1 MSYHSR
7 GKMNA
12 NANEFVPA
20 LPGSSSSGPS
30 SGGSSSGNGGGGFG
44 WKNPAGGSSG
54 RSSASSTTQAR
65 PRKQEQRRPDR
76 RGGSRTAG
84 GGGQHNQVVAA
95 YANDYEDAAALQS
108 PNKRGQIS
116 LNHLLSFQMPPR
128 QRPTSTGKPV
138 RRKSNVYYEPYNKER
153 FVNANFR
160 FIMDEKGDYTVNV
173 FDPDIVVDWKDVVQ
187 AVVPITKPP
196 SCPICLSPPI
206 ASKVTKCG
214 HVYCWPCITHYLEL
228 GEKKWRKCP
237 ICYDAIYAKD
247 LKPARFSLMQE
258 VGKATTSKPA
268 KVQMVLMKRAMNSA
282 IALPRQ
288 GYHTWADAGT
298 NLPPSVHNANAVPY
312 AKLLLSSPEYLQAEI
327 LEREQEQLKALL
339 GEAVADEA
347 VVKAMAG
354 RAGHSDTQGGMSS
367 ERPFIEVALQEVKV
381 ALNASLKE
389 HDYLRDPKG
398 KQVNGTKNGAVVSAV
413 GLASVPG
420 EEPIKAWS
428 AEDLTADVKKFQ
440 TDHSTESGYEAA
452 FSDEEA
458 SLQPAIS
465 LEISP
470 PLTSHELPSTAE
482 PNPVP
487 IADRKKQT
495 ANPAQP
501 PSDGMYYFYQSADGQ
516 HLYLHPL
523 DIKVLKYEYETY
535 DRFPDR
541 IEVDVIKVQESTMTD
556 DLRRRCKY
564 LAHIALRCDVSFC
577 EIDHVGLVKAETR
590 RAFDKELT
598 ARTKRY
604 RAAEL
609 KDQQEHV
616 NANRRGATGLSTSTV
631 SIPNGGRRGSN
642 GSHQP
647 AYASSWE
654 ADYAAQFPTAGNG
667 SADAASNHH
676 HQSDTAS
683 DTPTASPP
691 LPPSAPPPSSS
702 SSSSFAR
709 MAAASGAKA
718 QPWTRRAKPARSG
731 RSRWSDDDDDD
742 EDGYYV
748 DDYQGW
754 TLDFEE
760 AVMGDDRF
768 GRSGGGGGGGSNNNN
783 VTGPPV
789 GGATKNAQ
797 APAAGG
803 KKKKGA
809 KKVTLVTN
817 GGKRGRQ

>member
-1 MSYHSR
+1 MSYYSR

-12 NANEFVPA
+12 NANEFIPG
-20 LPGSSSSGPS
+20 LPGSSSNGPTS
-30 SGGSSSGNGGGGFG
+30 SGGSSSNGGGNFG
-44 WKNPAGGSSG
+44 WKNPAGSGSG
-54 RSSASSTTQAR
+54 RSSASSTPQAR

-76 RGGSRTAG
+76 RGGSRSNG
-84 GGGQHNQVVAA
+84 GGGSQNHIVPA

-128 QRPTSTGKPV
+128 QRPTSTGRPV
-138 RRKSNVYYEPYNKER
+138 RRKSNAYYEPYNKER

-173 FDPDIVVDWKDVVQ
+173 FDPDIIVDWKDIVQ
-187 AVVPITKPP
+187 AVVPVTKPP
-196 SCPICLSPPI
+196 SCPICLSPPV
-206 ASKVTKCG
+206 APKVTKCG

-228 GEKKWRKCP
+228 GDKKWRKCP
-237 ICYDAIYAKD
+237 ICYDAIYGKD

-268 KVQMVLMKRAMNSA
+268 KVKMVLMKRAMNSA

-288 GYHTWADAGT
+288 GYQTWADNGT
-298 NLPPSVHNANAVPY
+298 SLPPSVHNANAVPY

-347 VVKAMAG
+347 IVKAMAG
-354 RAGHSDTQGGMSS
+354 RVGHSDTQGGMSS

-381 ALNASLKE
+381 ALNASFKE
-389 HDYLRDPKG
+389 HSLLLDPKG
-398 KQVNGTKNGAVVSAV
+398 KRANGIRIGAAAPAISDEPEA
-413 GLASVPG
+413 A

-428 AEDLTADVKKFQ
+428 EHDLTAEVKKFQ
-440 TDHSTESGYEAA
+440 TNHNIKGEFEAA
-452 FSDEEA
+452 FSDDETA
-458 SLQPAIS
+458 SPLTA
-465 LEISP
+465 SP
-470 PLTSHELPSTAE
+470 PTVAPSISE
-482 PNPVP
+482 PDPTPV
-487 IADRKKQT
+487 ANRRKQT

-523 DIKVLKYEYETY
+523 DINVLKYEYETY

-541 IEVDVIKVQESTMTD
+541 IEVDVIKVQESTMTE

-577 EIDHVGLVKAETR
+577 EVDHVRLVKPETR
-590 RAFDKELT
+590 RAFEKELT

-604 RAAEL
+604 RAAEQ
-609 KDQQEHV
+609 KDQQEH
-616 NANRRGATGLSTSTV
+616 AESNRRGPAKSTD
-631 SIPNGGRRGSN
+631 SIPIGGRRGSIDP
-642 GSHQP
+642 HQP

-654 ADYAAQFPTAGNG
+654 ADYASQFPTAANSSVG
-667 SADAASNHH
+667 SGTAHH
-676 HQSDTAS
+676 NSDSASDTA
-683 DTPTASPP
+683 TASPP
-691 LPPSAPPPSSS
+691 LPPSGPPPL

-718 QPWTRRAKPARSG
+718 QPWTRLAKPARSG
-731 RSRWSDDDDDD
+731 ARNQYSDYDDDD
-742 EDGYYV
+742 DGYYV
-748 DDYQGW
+748 DDYHGW

-768 GRSGGGGGGGSNNNN
+768 GRSGGGGSNNNN
-783 VTGPPV
+783 VTGPPS

-797 APAAGG
+797 APAVGG